1 MDAFIGK
8 VDRVIVNPLIGFL
21 FALAVL
27 YFIYGVAQ
35 FIFNPDDEEQ
45 KTTGKS
51 HMLWGIIGI
60 TIMMGV
66 WTLLNMVL
74 KTFNINYVKPEEGTV
89 SLPPFRE

>member
-8 VDRVIVNPLIGFL
+8 VDTVIINPLIGFL

-35 FIFNPDDEEQ
+35 FIFNPDNEEQ

-51 HMLWGIIGI
+51 HMMWGIIGI

-66 WTLLNMVL
+66 WTLLNVML
-74 KTFNINYVKPEEGTV
+74 KTFNITGVNPKQGTV
-89 SLPPFRE
+89 SLPAFRE